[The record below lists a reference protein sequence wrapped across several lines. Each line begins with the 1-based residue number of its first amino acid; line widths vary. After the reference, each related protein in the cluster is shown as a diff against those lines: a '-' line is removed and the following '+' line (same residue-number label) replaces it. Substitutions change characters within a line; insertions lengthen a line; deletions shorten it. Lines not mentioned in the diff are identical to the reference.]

1 MTIEEL
7 QADLD
12 KATTEK
18 ANLNKALSEERTR
31 RKSAEAQVSSQE
43 TTSTE
48 HITAVEKER
57 DSLKAKVE
65 TLTSQIGEKDSLLEE
80 SKTKATEL
88 ESKATKFD
96 EFVTKSLEDKL
107 GKIPEDKK
115 EFVQKALNGRTLD
128 EQSELLDW
136 FADQYKDFKSS
147 PADWKGGESPADTSE
162 YQKAK
167 EEKNVMGMIKNAPSI
182 SQE

>member
-48 HITAVEKER
+48 YITAVEKER

-128 EQSELLDW
+128 EQSELLD
-136 FADQYKDFKSS
+136 
-147 PADWKGGESPADTSE
+147 
-162 YQKAK
+162 
-167 EEKNVMGMIKNAPSI
+167 
-182 SQE
+182 